1 MWKFR
6 TNKEQM
12 QAWGCSPVAV
22 LLTLLAGQPAA
33 AQERVPAAAMPCAQV
48 AGLIQARGAAVL
60 STGPYTYERVVRDQG
75 FCEAE
80 TTTAPAYVPTSDTA
94 QCFAGYRC
102 RQTNRGE
109 NRAD

>member
-1 MWKFR
+1 
-6 TNKEQM
+6 M
-12 QAWGCSPVAV
+12 QAWGCGHVAV
-22 LLTLLAGQPAA
+22 LLTLLAGPAV
-33 AQERVPAAAMPCAQV
+33 AQERILAPAMPCAQV

-80 TTTAPAYVPTSDTA
+80 TTTVPAYVRTADTG

-102 RQTNRGE
+102 RQTSRGE
-109 NRAD
+109 NRPD